1 MKFCFITTF
10 FPPNHFGGD
19 AVFVASLANL
29 LAASGHKVQVV
40 HCADSFEALAGN
52 VPPSSF
58 SVHADVQVHTLR
70 SRWGSLPPVLTHL
83 TGRPLLYRERLR
95 EILDQDFDVTHWH
108 NISLIGGAG
117 ALALGRGVRLCTL
130 HDYCWLCPTSILFK
144 YNRRPCVQKSCVL
157 CSLTHKR
164 PPQLWRSGSTLRDGV
179 DHVDCFLS
187 PSEFVREKYEES
199 DLGISSTVL
208 PLFVCGSQ
216 LNGDFTRE
224 DYYLYVGRLERAKG
238 LQSVIPLFGETN
250 RQLVIAGAGSYE
262 AALRKQ
268 ASRYPCIRFVGRV
281 PYQDVGPLY
290 AKARATILPSLCDET
305 FGLTVL
311 ESLLQKTPSIVSRSG
326 ALPEVISATGGGAI
340 YDGLSELQSLLNRWD
355 EDPCLPA
362 QLGAEGFQHLDA
374 YSPEVHLEKYTR
386 IIAAIEARKST

>member
-40 HCADSFEALAGN
+40 HCADSFDALAGN
-52 VPPSSF
+52 VPPSRF

-83 TGRPLLYRERLR
+83 TGRPLLYREKLR

-117 ALALGRGVRLCTL
+117 ALALGGGVRLCTL
-130 HDYCWLCPTSILFK
+130 HDYWWLCPTSILFK

-187 PSEFVREKYEES
+187 PSEFVKEKYEES

-208 PLFVCGSQ
+208 PLFV
-216 LNGDFTRE
+216 
-224 DYYLYVGRLERAKG
+224 
-238 LQSVIPLFGETN
+238 
-250 RQLVIAGAGSYE
+250 
-262 AALRKQ
+262 
-268 ASRYPCIRFVGRV
+268 
-281 PYQDVGPLY
+281 
-290 AKARATILPSLCDET
+290 
-305 FGLTVL
+305 
-311 ESLLQKTPSIVSRSG
+311 
-326 ALPEVISATGGGAI
+326 ALP
-340 YDGLSELQSLLNRWD
+340 
-355 EDPCLPA
+355 
-362 QLGAEGFQHLDA
+362 GF
-374 YSPEVHLEKYTR
+374 
-386 IIAAIEARKST
+386 